1 MNHVLHGLAANPSL
15 PPELLD
21 RLITIADTDLSSELA
36 ARTDLTPAQ
45 LTTLAARGDEIAVQL
60 AYEGR
65 LTADDIDPAAQP
77 YAALALLDEGAGHQ
91 EWTPFLATHPTTRVR
106 EKLAACPDLPPHV
119 VRTLAADPDIQVVA
133 ELALW
138 TTSDTAARLAGH
150 PHAEVRRATAANEL
164 TPTTVLEMLITGEG
178 IPPAQR
184 CLVCD
189 REETPFVHESSCQ
202 RLDCDLLAG
211 AACDGSH
218 QSTVHEIQRMA
229 LLNPATPIDA
239 AVPFADHPSMLLRS
253 ALASRPDLPPSVGAQ
268 LAKDPIPAVRAD
280 LAENPA
286 IDDTVIAVLAA
297 DHGHDVQRRLA
308 HNPNVPLDV
317 LADLARATRIGSTLL
332 PRIAAAAPD
341 ETAQLAASRAPA
353 VRMLPAQRR
362 DLPTAIRDAL
372 AADPDAKVSKSV
384 APHPGLSDAH
394 LRAMVARHGVQVVA
408 KVATN
413 PDASPALLEELA
425 RHQPPVRKVFREIA
439 RHPHAPA
446 PALLAC
452 LTDERARPLAA
463 AHPNL
468 PPAVIAELLIDNDDR
483 VAEAAASNPS
493 LTPTVMS
500 VASRRFVL

>member
-15 PPELLD
+15 PPELID

-36 ARTDLTPAQ
+36 ARTDLTPTQ

-65 LTADDIDPAAQP
+65 LTANDIDPAAQP
-77 YAALALLDEGAGHQ
+77 YAALALLDEGAGRQ

-106 EKLAACPDLPPHV
+106 EKLAACPDLPPDV

-138 TTSDTAARLAGH
+138 TTSDTAARLARH
-150 PHAEVRRATAANEL
+150 PHAEVRRSAAANES
-164 TPTTVLEMLITGEG
+164 TPPAVLEMLITGDG
-178 IPPAQR
+178 LPPAQR

-189 REETPFVHESSCQ
+189 GEETPFVHEWSCQ
-202 RLDCDLLAG
+202 RPECDLPSG

-229 LLNPATPIDA
+229 LLNLATPIDA
-239 AVPFADHPSMLLRS
+239 VVPFADHPSMLLRS
-253 ALASRPDLPPSVGAQ
+253 ALASRPDLPPSVGAR
-268 LAKDPIPAVRAD
+268 LAKDPIPGVRAD

-286 IDDTVIAVLAA
+286 IDGTLIRTLAA
-297 DHGHDVQRRLA
+297 DRGHDVQRRLA

-332 PRIAAAAPD
+332 PRIAAASPD
-341 ETAQLAASRAPA
+341 ETARLAVSPDPA
-353 VRMLPAQRR
+353 VRMLLAQRR
-362 DLPTAIRDAL
+362 DLPAAIRDAL
-372 AADPDAKVSKSV
+372 AADPDAKVAKSV
-384 APHPGLSDAH
+384 APHPGLPDAH

-408 KVATN
+408 KAAAN
-413 PDASPALLEELA
+413 PDASPALLEDLA

-439 RHPHAPA
+439 RHSHAPA

-452 LTDERARPLAA
+452 LTDRQARPLAA

-468 PPAVIAELLIDNDDR
+468 PPAVIAELLTDNDDR

-493 LTPTVMS
+493 LAPAVMS
-500 VASRRFVL
+500 VASLRFVL

>member
-15 PPELLD
+15 SPELID

-45 LTTLAARGDEIAVQL
+45 LTTLAARGDAIAVQL

-77 YAALALLDEGAGHQ
+77 YAALALLDEGAGRQ
-91 EWTPFLATHPTTRVR
+91 EWTPFLATHPATRVR
-106 EKLAACPDLPPHV
+106 EKLAACPDLPPDV
-119 VRTLAADPDIQVVA
+119 VRKLAADPDIQVVA

-138 TTSDTAARLAGH
+138 TTPDTAARLARH
-150 PHAEVRRATAANEL
+150 PHAEARRSAAANES
-164 TPTTVLEMLITGEG
+164 TPSAVLEMLITGEG

-189 REETPFVHESSCQ
+189 REETPFVDESSCQ
-202 RLDCDLLAG
+202 RPECDLLAG
-211 AACDGSH
+211 SACDGSH

-229 LLNPATPIDA
+229 LLNPATPIAA

-253 ALASRPDLPPSVGAQ
+253 ALAIRPDLPPSVGAH
-268 LAKDPIPAVRAD
+268 LAKDPIPGVRGD

-286 IDDTVIAVLAA
+286 IDDTLIRTLAA
-297 DHGHDVQRRLA
+297 DRGHDVQRRLA

-317 LADLARATRIGSTLL
+317 LADLAGATRIGSTLL
-332 PRIAAAAPD
+332 PRIAAASPD
-341 ETAQLAASRAPA
+341 ETVQLAESRDAA
-353 VRMLPAQRR
+353 VRMLVAQRR
-362 DLPTAIRDAL
+362 DLPAAIRDTL
-372 AADPDAKVSKSV
+372 AADPDAKVAKSV
-384 APHPGLSDAH
+384 APHPGLSDAR

-413 PDASPALLEELA
+413 PDASPALLEELT
-425 RHQPPVRKVFREIA
+425 RHQPAVRKAFREVA
-439 RHPHAPA
+439 RHPRAPA

-452 LTDERARPLAA
+452 LADRQARPLAA

-468 PPAVIAELLIDNDDR
+468 APAVIAELLTDDDGR

-493 LTPTVMS
+493 LAPTVMS
-500 VASRRFVL
+500 VASRRFVP

>member
-15 PPELLD
+15 PPELID
-21 RLITIADTDLSSELA
+21 RLITVADPDLSSELA

-45 LTTLAARGDEIAVQL
+45 LATLATRGDEIAVQL

-65 LTADDIDPAAQP
+65 LTADDIDPAVRP
-77 YAALALLDEGAGHQ
+77 YAALALLDEGAGRQ
-91 EWTPFLATHPTTRVR
+91 EWTRLLAAHRTTHVR
-106 EKLAACPDLPPHV
+106 EKLAACPDLPPDV
-119 VRTLAADPDIQVVA
+119 VRTLAADADIQVVA

-138 TTSDTAARLAGH
+138 TTPDTAARLARH
-150 PHAEVRRATAANEL
+150 PHAEVRRAAAANDS
-164 TPTTVLEMLITGEG
+164 TPPPVLDMLITGEG
-178 IPPAQR
+178 LPPAQR

-189 REETPFVHESSCQ
+189 REVTPFVHERSCPRPQ
-202 RLDCDLLAG
+202 CELPAG

-239 AVPFADHPSMLLRS
+239 AVSFADHPSMLLRS
-253 ALASRPDLPPSVGAQ
+253 ALAARSDLPPSVGAQ
-268 LAKDPIPAVRAD
+268 LAKDPIPGVRAD

-286 IDDTVIAVLAA
+286 IDDTLIRTLAA
-297 DHGHDVQRRLA
+297 DRGHDVQRRLA

-332 PRIAAAAPD
+332 PRIAAASPQ
-341 ETAQLAASRAPA
+341 ETAQLAASRNPV
-353 VRMLPAQRR
+353 VRMLVAQRR
-362 DLPTAIRDAL
+362 DLPAAIRDTL
-372 AADPDAKVSKSV
+372 AADPDAKVAKSV
-384 APHPGLSDAH
+384 APHPGLSEAH

-408 KVATN
+408 AVAAN
-413 PDASPALLEELA
+413 PSASSTLLEEA
-425 RHQPPVRKVFREIA
+425 TRHQPPVRKVFRKVA

-452 LTDERARPLAA
+452 LTDRHARPLAA

-468 PPAVIAELLIDNDDR
+468 PPADIAQLLTDNDDL

-493 LTPTVMS
+493 LAPAVMAELTP
-500 VASRRFVL
+500 

>member
-1 MNHVLHGLAANPSL
+1 MTHVLHGLAANPSL
-15 PPELLD
+15 PPELID

-36 ARTDLTPAQ
+36 ARTDLTPTQ
-45 LTTLAARGDEIAVQL
+45 LTTLAARGDEIAVPL

-65 LTADDIDPAAQP
+65 LTADDVDPAVQP
-77 YAALALLDEGAGHQ
+77 YAALALLDEGAGRQ
-91 EWTPFLATHPTTRVR
+91 EWTRFLATHPTTRAR
-106 EKLAACPDLPPHV
+106 EKLAACPDLPPDV

-138 TTSDTAARLAGH
+138 TASDTAARLARH
-150 PHAEVRRATAANEL
+150 PHAEVRRSAAANES
-164 TPTTVLEMLITGEG
+164 TPPTVLEMLITGEG

-202 RLDCDLLAG
+202 RPECDLLAG
-211 AACDGSH
+211 VACDGSH

-253 ALASRPDLPPSVGAQ
+253 ALALRPDLPPSVGAH
-268 LAKDPIPAVRAD
+268 LAKDPIPGVRAD

-286 IDDTVIAVLAA
+286 IDGTLIRTLAA
-297 DHGHDVQRRLA
+297 DRGHDVQRRLA

-317 LADLARATRIGSTLL
+317 LADLARATRIGATLL
-332 PRIAAAAPD
+332 PRIAGASPD
-341 ETAQLAASRAPA
+341 ETARLAISPDPA
-353 VRMLPAQRR
+353 VRMLLAQRR
-362 DLPTAIRDAL
+362 DLPAAIRDAL
-372 AADPDAKVSKSV
+372 ATDSDAKVAKSV
-384 APHPGLSDAH
+384 APHPGLSDAR

-408 KVATN
+408 KVASN
-413 PDASPALLEELA
+413 PDASPALLEELT
-425 RHQPPVRKVFREIA
+425 RHQPPVRKVFREVA

-452 LTDERARPLAA
+452 LTDERARALAA

-468 PPAVIAELLIDNDDR
+468 PPAVIAELLTDNDDR
-483 VAEAAASNPS
+483 VAEAAAANPS
-493 LTPTVMS
+493 LAPEVMS
-500 VASRRFVL
+500 VASLRFVL